1 MSLYQQFFFF
11 RPLPIQAWHLHKCM
25 LPLLRTS
32 QNTVEPRAYRCEKSP
47 ACRIYSL
54 VLKTECVITTDQWS
68 CFNGCKSRN
77 PPQDHHRASSP
88 LKADVQIDMHDNAMS
103 VAAATAK
110 IGSHASSNGLPYKDG
125 VPSKN
130 PVLKFFGD
138 AELGIARSR
147 LTRTGRIQSYEWSK
161 LQPAYDKLGQVFEEH
176 PIILLEPR
184 RIANMDE
191 VRPQLS
197 PPMIVTLPGNPNLHN
212 DYTGI

>member
-1 MSLYQQFFFF
+1 MPCWRSHMLIYHAITCIYGIPWLNCQKHAHKYHFVEHLCPFTNNFFF
-11 RPLPIQAWHLHKCM
+11 RPLPIQAWHLQKCM

-32 QNTVEPRAYRCEKSP
+32 QNTLEPRAYRCEKSP

-110 IGSHASSNGLPYKDG
+110 LGSYASSNGLPYKDG
-125 VPSKN
+125 
-130 PVLKFFGD
+130 
-138 AELGIARSR
+138 I
-147 LTRTGRIQSYEWSK
+147 Y
-161 LQPAYDKLGQVFEEH
+161 
-176 PIILLEPR
+176 LLCKSECN
-184 RIANMDE
+184 IFLLCK
-191 VRPQLS
+191 V
-197 PPMIVTLPGNPNLHN
+197 IV
-212 DYTGI
+212 

>member
-1 MSLYQQFFFF
+1 MLVKWKRNIPSRALLTLSHAYLPCYNVYIWDPVIKLPKTCTQIPFRGTFVSLYQQFFFF
-11 RPLPIQAWHLHKCM
+11 RPLPIQAWHLQKCM

-125 VPSKN
+125 
-130 PVLKFFGD
+130 
-138 AELGIARSR
+138 I
-147 LTRTGRIQSYEWSK
+147 Y
-161 LQPAYDKLGQVFEEH
+161 
-176 PIILLEPR
+176 LLCTSECN
-184 RIANMDE
+184 IYLLCK
-191 VRPQLS
+191 V
-197 PPMIVTLPGNPNLHN
+197 IV
-212 DYTGI
+212 